1 MEAKLPDMIQRE
13 RPRFVTEIFPR
24 LQSESISQIAKRTGI
39 SMRYASLIKK
49 GLHVPHP
56 CLNQKFQDLLL
67 NNGYS
72 ETK

>member
-1 MEAKLPDMIQRE
+1 
-13 RPRFVTEIFPR
+13 
-24 LQSESISQIAKRTGI
+24 
-39 SMRYASLIKK
+39 MRYASLIKK